1 MNLFEKNRTNKRL
14 SRRELSEQLNIPVYS
29 LAKLESTNWKECS
42 LEIIT
47 SVCKKLDIDFFAMME
62 SHFGLSNQNL
72 ENGSDEYEYHILSMA
87 HSRLQMLLVFMDE
100 FCRIAKVRKT
110 DYNLTR
116 IGCSLEALN
125 NLSYVTQALQDKKIT
140 RKEALT
146 KFPPDVKW
154 EKRKTN

>member
-1 MNLFEKNRTNKRL
+1 MNIIEKKRTSLKL
-14 SRRELSEQLNIPVYS
+14 SRKEISIELKIPLYTLS
-29 LAKLESTNWKECS
+29 KLELDDWKQCP
-42 LEIIT
+42 LDVVVK
-47 SVCKKLDIDFFAMME
+47 VCKKLDIDFFAMME

-140 RKEALT
+140 RKQALT